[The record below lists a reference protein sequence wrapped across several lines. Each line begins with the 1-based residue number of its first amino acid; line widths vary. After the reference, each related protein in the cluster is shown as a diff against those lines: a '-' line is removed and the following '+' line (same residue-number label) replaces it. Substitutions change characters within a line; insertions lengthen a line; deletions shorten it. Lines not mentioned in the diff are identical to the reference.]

1 MWLNTNRIFT
11 FLLNSKMSSPRIAL
25 CAYLSSLSADEKWDK
40 LVNLHTLHR
49 LLLHKSCTNCFDAY
63 FHYFCATRESRLS
76 WSSLSVYYESPS
88 APHVYSR
95 SNNTTQT
102 RFHKSCTICKYP
114 RIRGRTG
121 IWEQSQSRVY
131 VVHWR
136 SWAWRKLH
144 DFVNTRK
151 YVQIVQLLCNTVCS
165 IRKRRP
171 WWKKKKRGPWWKKFQ
186 TPAHA

>member
-1 MWLNTNRIFT
+1 MRT
-11 FLLNSKMSSPRIAL
+11 
-25 CAYLSSLSADEKWDK
+25 
-40 LVNLHTLHR
+40 
-49 LLLHKSCTNCFDAY
+49 Y

-171 WWKKKKRGPWWKKFQ
+171 WWKKKKTGALMKKVSNARARVTLLTRARMIRRGHNAVMTKK
-186 TPAHA
+186 